1 MAGALPIFNRI
12 NYRRGCFMKK
22 SFQRVIATLNLFQ
35 GKQSLTIF
43 MLAAFFALTAC
54 DDSSSASDDNNEIS
68 AVESSSSTSTD
79 KEKSSDSKTKQSSSS
94 SEEQNS
100 SSTEKMSSSS
110 QKTGMNDKSSSS
122 VNGGASS
129 SSFVTNCK
137 VVCSEECE
145 GVTKW
150 RDITTQV
157 ICREGVWL
165 NIDSLE
171 ALSSSSY
178 FDTTKVF
185 NPNVEYGSHTDS
197 RDGKVYR
204 TIEINNGFIPF
215 TFFAENLNY
224 GKMIEA
230 GKNQSDSTKYCYNND
245 SWYCEHGFGGLYTWS
260 NAMGFPSACDSVSVG
275 SDKCPGD
282 FTYPLSGNSDS
293 ALYVYHQGVCDE
305 GWHIMNA
312 GEWGEITKFS
322 KSLAAVITS
331 EIWVPGRENRYGVS
345 LLPASK
351 WSSKDG
357 FAPINKQD
365 EMSTSFWY
373 PWQGDYNWA
382 HGPTVYTSQDNTGK
396 LNGNLKTNAVSVRCV
411 KDYNIFDYVTWLS
424 QE

>member
-1 MAGALPIFNRI
+1 
-12 NYRRGCFMKK
+12 MKK
-22 SFQRVIATLNLFQ
+22 NFGIVCSIAFA
-35 GKQSLTIF
+35 
-43 MLAAFFALTAC
+43 MLAFSAC

-122 VNGGASS
+122 VNGGGASS

-185 NPNVEYGSHTDS
+185 NPDIEYGFHTDS
-197 RDGKVYR
+197 RDGRVYR
-204 TIEINNGFIPF
+204 TVTISLKFEKPDGRKTI
-215 TFFAENLNY
+215 TVFAENLNY
-224 GKMIEA
+224 GKMITGE
-230 GKNQSDSTKYCYNND
+230 NTQSDSTKFCFD
-245 SWYCEHGFGGLYTWS
+245 DDPWYCEHGFGGFYTWS
-260 NAMGFPSACDSVSVG
+260 NAMKFPSACDSVSLG
-275 SDKCPGD
+275 TENCPSV
-282 FTYPLSGNSDS
+282 FTDYTEELLVSGEDVA
-293 ALYVYHQGVCDE
+293 ALYYKHQGICDD

-312 GEWGEITKFS
+312 GEWG
-322 KSLAAVITS
+322 SLA
-331 EIWVPGRENRYGVS
+331 EIINGGSFYNRFGSAALAYSHLLPDNRFGFS
-345 LLPASK
+345 LLPTGLYDFLK
-351 WSSKDG
+351 KQYKDKDDYAYHWLPQENG
-357 FAPINKQD
+357 PTTAKYF
-365 EMSTSFWY
+365 SVSY
-373 PWQGDYNWA
+373 LDYNKSF
-382 HGPTVYTSQDNTGK
+382 GR
-396 LNGNLKTNAVSVRCV
+396 LKGGYALPIRCV
-411 KDYNIFDYVTWLS
+411 KDY
-424 QE
+424 

>member
-1 MAGALPIFNRI
+1 MKTIKKLGLVSAVAL
-12 NYRRGCFMKK
+12 
-22 SFQRVIATLNLFQ
+22 A
-35 GKQSLTIF
+35 
-43 MLAAFFALTAC
+43 MLAFSAC
-54 DDSSSASDDNNEIS
+54 DDSSSASSNGPDENAAVDSSSSVCKDCDD
-68 AVESSSSTSTD
+68 ESSSSAKKIESSAEKD
-79 KEKSSDSKTKQSSSS
+79 VKSSDDAETGKSSSSKGRVISSS
-94 SEEQNS
+94 SEYTTLSNAS
-100 SSTEKMSSSS
+100 SSNDNALETCSEEFEGMVRIRKDSSGTQLKWDCTDGFWILRSSSS
-110 QKTGMNDKSSSS
+110 
-122 VNGGASS
+122 A
-129 SSFVTNCK
+129 
-137 VVCSEECE
+137 
-145 GVTKW
+145 
-150 RDITTQV
+150 
-157 ICREGVWL
+157 
-165 NIDSLE
+165 
-171 ALSSSSY
+171 ASSSSY

-312 GEWGEITKFS
+312 GEWGQITKFS

-396 LNGNLKTNAVSVRCV
+396 LNGILKTDAVSVRCV

>member
-1 MAGALPIFNRI
+1 
-12 NYRRGCFMKK
+12 MKK

>member
-1 MAGALPIFNRI
+1 MIIIVNLQGFKQDKS
-12 NYRRGCFMKK
+12 MKK
-22 SFQRVIATLNLFQ
+22 NFGIVCSIAFA
-35 GKQSLTIF
+35 
-43 MLAAFFALTAC
+43 MLAFSAC

-122 VNGGASS
+122 VNGGGASS

-275 SDKCPGD
+275 SDKCPSD

-312 GEWGEITKFS
+312 GEWGQITKFS

-357 FAPINKQD
+357 FAPINKQG

-396 LNGNLKTNAVSVRCV
+396 LNGILKTDAVSVRCV

>member
-1 MAGALPIFNRI
+1 
-12 NYRRGCFMKK
+12 MKK

-35 GKQSLTIF
+35 GKQSLAIF
-43 MLAAFFALTAC
+43 LLAAIFALSAC
-54 DDSSSASDDNNEIS
+54 DDSSSASDDNNETS
-68 AVESSSSTSTD
+68 VVESSSSSSH
-79 KEKSSDSKTKQSSSS
+79 ENGKSSDSKTKQSSSS
-94 SEEQNS
+94 GEEQNS

>member
-1 MAGALPIFNRI
+1 
-12 NYRRGCFMKK
+12 MKNLK
-22 SFQRVIATLNLFQ
+22 MLFCIVVFSVIGFL
-35 GKQSLTIF
+35 G
-43 MLAAFFALTAC
+43 C
-54 DDSSSASDDNNEIS
+54 DDSASSNEPDENASVDSSSSVCKDCDD
-68 AVESSSSTSTD
+68 ESSSSAKKIDSSA
-79 KEKSSDSKTKQSSSS
+79 EKNVESSDDAETGTSSSSKGRVISSS
-94 SEEQNS
+94 SEYTTLSNAS
-100 SSTEKMSSSS
+100 SSNDNALETCSEEFEGMVRIRKDSSGTQLKWDCTDGFWILRSSSS
-110 QKTGMNDKSSSS
+110 
-122 VNGGASS
+122 A
-129 SSFVTNCK
+129 
-137 VVCSEECE
+137 
-145 GVTKW
+145 
-150 RDITTQV
+150 
-157 ICREGVWL
+157 
-165 NIDSLE
+165 
-171 ALSSSSY
+171 ASSSSY

-275 SDKCPGD
+275 SDKCPSD

-312 GEWGEITKFS
+312 GEWGQITKFS
-322 KSLAAVITS
+322 QSLAAVITS

-357 FAPINKQD
+357 FAPIAPINKQD

-396 LNGNLKTNAVSVRCV
+396 LNGILKTDAVSVRCV

>member
-1 MAGALPIFNRI
+1 VVKIFTGDN
-12 NYRRGCFMKK
+12 GMKCVK
-22 SFQRVIATLNLFQ
+22 GLGFLWVAV
-35 GKQSLTIF
+35 
-43 MLAAFFALTAC
+43 LAAFFALSAC

-122 VNGGASS
+122 VNGGGASS

-357 FAPINKQD
+357 FAPINKQY

-396 LNGNLKTNAVSVRCV
+396 LNGILKTNAVSVRCV

>member
-1 MAGALPIFNRI
+1 VVKIFTGDN
-12 NYRRGCFMKK
+12 GMKCVK
-22 SFQRVIATLNLFQ
+22 GLGFLWVAV
-35 GKQSLTIF
+35 
-43 MLAAFFALTAC
+43 LAAFFALSAC

-122 VNGGASS
+122 VNGGGASS

-396 LNGNLKTNAVSVRCV
+396 LNGILKTNAVYVRSV
-411 KDYNIFDYVTWLS
+411 KNYNIFDYVTWLS

>member
-1 MAGALPIFNRI
+1 
-12 NYRRGCFMKK
+12 MKK

-35 GKQSLTIF
+35 GKQSLAIF
-43 MLAAFFALTAC
+43 LLAAIFALSAC
-54 DDSSSASDDNNEIS
+54 DDSSSASDDNNETS
-68 AVESSSSTSTD
+68 VVESSSSSSH
-79 KEKSSDSKTKQSSSS
+79 ENGKSSDSKTKQSSSS
-94 SEEQNS
+94 GEEQNS

-224 GKMIEA
+224 GKMNEA
-230 GKNQSDSTKYCYNND
+230 KKNQSDSTKYCYNND

-396 LNGNLKTNAVSVRCV
+396 LNGILKTNAVSVRCV

>member
-1 MAGALPIFNRI
+1 M
-12 NYRRGCFMKK
+12 
-22 SFQRVIATLNLFQ
+22 V
-35 GKQSLTIF
+35 
-43 MLAAFFALTAC
+43 AFTGVTYIC
-54 DDSSSASDDNNEIS
+54 TDGYWIEVSSSSA
-68 AVESSSSTSTD
+68 A
-79 KEKSSDSKTKQSSSS
+79 
-94 SEEQNS
+94 
-100 SSTEKMSSSS
+100 
-110 QKTGMNDKSSSS
+110 
-122 VNGGASS
+122 
-129 SSFVTNCK
+129 
-137 VVCSEECE
+137 
-145 GVTKW
+145 
-150 RDITTQV
+150 
-157 ICREGVWL
+157 
-165 NIDSLE
+165 
-171 ALSSSSY
+171 SSSSY

-230 GKNQSDSTKYCYNND
+230 GEAQSDSTKYCYNND

-275 SDKCPGD
+275 SDKCPND
-282 FTYPLSGNSDS
+282 FTYPLSGHSDS
-293 ALYVYHQGVCDE
+293 ALFVYHRGICDE

-312 GEWGEITKFS
+312 GEWDEIRTFS

-331 EIWVPGRENRYGVS
+331 EIWVPGRENRYGLS

-351 WSSKDG
+351 WSPKDG

-365 EMSTSFWY
+365 EMLTSFWY

-396 LNGNLKTNAVSVRCV
+396 LNGILKTNAVSVRCV
-411 KDYNIFDYVTWLS
+411 KNYNIFDYVTWLS

>member
-1 MAGALPIFNRI
+1 
-12 NYRRGCFMKK
+12 MK
-22 SFQRVIATLNLFQ
+22 
-35 GKQSLTIF
+35 TIKKLGLVSAVAF
-43 MLAAFFALTAC
+43 AMLAFSAC
-54 DDSSSASDDNNEIS
+54 DDSSSASSDETGTSSSSVETSDLD
-68 AVESSSSTSTD
+68 ESSSSVD
-79 KEKSSDSKTKQSSSS
+79 KKSSGN
-94 SEEQNS
+94 E
-100 SSTEKMSSSS
+100 STEK
-110 QKTGMNDKSSSS
+110 DKSSSS
-122 VNGGASS
+122 VKGSEPVEVSS
-129 SSFVTNCK
+129 SSSKETKDSSDSKSSSSVKADDSSSSLSTCPPEKEGKTKMVAFT
-137 VVCSEECE
+137 
-145 GVTKW
+145 GVTY
-150 RDITTQV
+150 
-157 ICREGVWL
+157 ICTDGYWIEV
-165 NIDSLE
+165 SSSS
-171 ALSSSSY
+171 AASSSSY

-357 FAPINKQD
+357 FAPINKQG

-396 LNGNLKTNAVSVRCV
+396 LNGILKTNAVSVRCV

>member
-1 MAGALPIFNRI
+1 
-12 NYRRGCFMKK
+12 MKNLK
-22 SFQRVIATLNLFQ
+22 MLFCIVVFSVIGFW
-35 GKQSLTIF
+35 G
-43 MLAAFFALTAC
+43 C
-54 DDSSSASDDNNEIS
+54 DDSASSNEPDEKTSVDSSSSVCKDCDD
-68 AVESSSSTSTD
+68 ESSSSAKKIESSAEKGVESSDDAETG
-79 KEKSSDSKTKQSSSS
+79 KSSSSKGRVISSS
-94 SEEQNS
+94 SEYTTLSNAS
-100 SSTEKMSSSS
+100 SSNDNALETCSEEFEGMVRIRKDSSGTQLKWDCTDGFWILRSSSS
-110 QKTGMNDKSSSS
+110 
-122 VNGGASS
+122 A
-129 SSFVTNCK
+129 
-137 VVCSEECE
+137 
-145 GVTKW
+145 
-150 RDITTQV
+150 
-157 ICREGVWL
+157 
-165 NIDSLE
+165 
-171 ALSSSSY
+171 ASSSSY

-312 GEWGEITKFS
+312 GEWGQITKFS

-396 LNGNLKTNAVSVRCV
+396 LNGILKTNAVSVRCV

>member
-1 MAGALPIFNRI
+1 M
-12 NYRRGCFMKK
+12 
-22 SFQRVIATLNLFQ
+22 V
-35 GKQSLTIF
+35 
-43 MLAAFFALTAC
+43 AFTGVTYIC
-54 DDSSSASDDNNEIS
+54 TDGYWIEVSSSSA
-68 AVESSSSTSTD
+68 A
-79 KEKSSDSKTKQSSSS
+79 
-94 SEEQNS
+94 
-100 SSTEKMSSSS
+100 
-110 QKTGMNDKSSSS
+110 
-122 VNGGASS
+122 
-129 SSFVTNCK
+129 
-137 VVCSEECE
+137 
-145 GVTKW
+145 
-150 RDITTQV
+150 
-157 ICREGVWL
+157 
-165 NIDSLE
+165 
-171 ALSSSSY
+171 SSSSY

-185 NPNVEYGSHTDS
+185 NPDIEYGFHTDS

-275 SDKCPGD
+275 SDKCPSD

-293 ALYVYHQGVCDE
+293 ALYVYHQGVCDD

-312 GEWGEITKFS
+312 GEWGQITKFS

-396 LNGNLKTNAVSVRCV
+396 LNGILKTDAVSVRCV

>member
-1 MAGALPIFNRI
+1 
-12 NYRRGCFMKK
+12 MKNLK
-22 SFQRVIATLNLFQ
+22 MLFCIVVFSVIGFW
-35 GKQSLTIF
+35 G
-43 MLAAFFALTAC
+43 C
-54 DDSSSASDDNNEIS
+54 DDSASSNEPDEKTSVDSSSSVCKDCDD
-68 AVESSSSTSTD
+68 ESSSSAKNIESSAEKGVESSDDAETG
-79 KEKSSDSKTKQSSSS
+79 KSSSSKGRVISSS
-94 SEEQNS
+94 SEYTTLSNAS
-100 SSTEKMSSSS
+100 SSNDNALETCSEEFEGMVRIRKDSSGTQLKWDCTDGFWILRSSSS
-110 QKTGMNDKSSSS
+110 
-122 VNGGASS
+122 A
-129 SSFVTNCK
+129 
-137 VVCSEECE
+137 
-145 GVTKW
+145 
-150 RDITTQV
+150 
-157 ICREGVWL
+157 
-165 NIDSLE
+165 
-171 ALSSSSY
+171 ASSSSY

-230 GKNQSDSTKYCYNND
+230 GNNQSDSTKYCYNND

-275 SDKCPGD
+275 SDKCPSD

-312 GEWGEITKFS
+312 GEWGQITKFS

-365 EMSTSFWY
+365 KMSTSFWY

-396 LNGNLKTNAVSVRCV
+396 LNGILKTDAVSVRCV

>member
-1 MAGALPIFNRI
+1 
-12 NYRRGCFMKK
+12 MKCVK
-22 SFQRVIATLNLFQ
+22 GLGFLWVAV
-35 GKQSLTIF
+35 
-43 MLAAFFALTAC
+43 LAASFALSAC
-54 DDSSSASDDNNEIS
+54 DDSSSASSNGPDENA
-68 AVESSSSTSTD
+68 AVDSSSSICKDCDDELSSSD
-79 KEKSSDSKTKQSSSS
+79 KKIESSAEKGDESSDDAETGKSSSSKGRVISSS
-94 SEEQNS
+94 SEYTTLSNAS
-100 SSTEKMSSSS
+100 SSNDNALETCSEEFEGMVRIRKDSSGTQLKWDCTDGFWILRSSSS
-110 QKTGMNDKSSSS
+110 
-122 VNGGASS
+122 A
-129 SSFVTNCK
+129 
-137 VVCSEECE
+137 
-145 GVTKW
+145 
-150 RDITTQV
+150 
-157 ICREGVWL
+157 
-165 NIDSLE
+165 
-171 ALSSSSY
+171 ASSSSY

-275 SDKCPGD
+275 SDKCPSD

-312 GEWGEITKFS
+312 GEWGQITKFS

-396 LNGNLKTNAVSVRCV
+396 LNGILKTDAVSVRCV

>member
-1 MAGALPIFNRI
+1 
-12 NYRRGCFMKK
+12 MKCVK
-22 SFQRVIATLNLFQ
+22 GLGFLWVAV
-35 GKQSLTIF
+35 
-43 MLAAFFALTAC
+43 LAASFALSAC
-54 DDSSSASDDNNEIS
+54 DDSSSASSDETGT
-68 AVESSSSTSTD
+68 SSSSVESPD
-79 KEKSSDSKTKQSSSS
+79 SSVTLSGASAESNGSSNETK
-94 SEEQNS
+94 
-100 SSTEKMSSSS
+100 
-110 QKTGMNDKSSSS
+110 DKSSSS
-122 VNGGASS
+122 VKGSEPVEVSS
-129 SSFVTNCK
+129 SSAKETKNSSDSKSSSSVKSGDSSSSLSTCPPEKEGKTKMVAFT
-137 VVCSEECE
+137 
-145 GVTKW
+145 GVTY
-150 RDITTQV
+150 
-157 ICREGVWL
+157 ICTDGYWIEV
-165 NIDSLE
+165 SSSS
-171 ALSSSSY
+171 AASSSSY

-275 SDKCPGD
+275 SDKCPSD

-312 GEWGEITKFS
+312 GEWGQITKFS

-396 LNGNLKTNAVSVRCV
+396 LNGILKTDAVSVRCV

>member
-1 MAGALPIFNRI
+1 
-12 NYRRGCFMKK
+12 MK
-22 SFQRVIATLNLFQ
+22 
-35 GKQSLTIF
+35 TIKKIGLVSAVAF
-43 MLAAFFALTAC
+43 AMLAFSAC

-68 AVESSSSTSTD
+68 AVESSSSTTTD

-94 SEEQNS
+94 SEEQNPS
-100 SSTEKMSSSS
+100 NTENKSSSS

-122 VNGGASS
+122 GLKDEKKSSS
-129 SSFVTNCK
+129 SSFLEKNRCEP
-137 VVCSEECE
+137 EEDGQTYKE
-145 GVTKW
+145 AFTGI
-150 RDITTQV
+150 RY
-157 ICREGVWL
+157 ICTDGYWIEV
-165 NIDSLE
+165 SSSS
-171 ALSSSSY
+171 AASSSSY

-275 SDKCPGD
+275 SDKCPSD

-312 GEWGEITKFS
+312 GEWGQITKFS

-396 LNGNLKTNAVSVRCV
+396 LNGILKTDAVSVRCV